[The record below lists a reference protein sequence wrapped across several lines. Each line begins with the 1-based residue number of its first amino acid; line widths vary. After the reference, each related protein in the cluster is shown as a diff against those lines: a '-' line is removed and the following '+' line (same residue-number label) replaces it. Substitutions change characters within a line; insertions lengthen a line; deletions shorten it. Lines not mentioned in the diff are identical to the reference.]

1 MKPLYAKTSRY
12 IIRQEFRQECSGM
25 IAERALKTLEY
36 DKVREQVASFC
47 TSSLGKNAI
56 EQLIPETDYEK
67 VQELLEEMDEGLS
80 ILRVKGNVPMGGI
93 FDVRPSAKRAQIG
106 GILSP
111 MELMEIA
118 STIRASRILRN
129 FIEDLEGEGEIKIP
143 HFTERKEQMP
153 VLTPL
158 QREINDCIDENGTVL
173 DSASTALRSIRQ
185 SLRSEESKVRQKL
198 ESLTRGSNAGKML
211 SDAIVT
217 IRNDR
222 YVLPVKQE
230 YRTHYGGI
238 VHDQSSSGQTLFIEP
253 EAVVQ
258 ANNEI
263 QRLKVKEKAEIERI
277 LQMLS
282 AKVQEVAHDLFIL
295 VSILGDID
303 VILAK
308 GKYGQ
313 ANKCTKPTMNKEGY
327 IRLVRAR
334 HPLIS
339 REDAVPNTIEFGKD
353 ITAIVI
359 TGPNTGGKTVTL
371 KTVGLCTLMA
381 QSGLPVPALDGSE
394 LAVFDQLFAD
404 IGDEQ
409 SIEQSLSTFSSHMVN
424 IVDILSKFDSNS
436 LVLFD
441 ELGAGTDPQEGA
453 ALAIS
458 ILDEAVGRGARVM
471 ATTHYPEL
479 KAYGYNRPGVV
490 NASVEFDIETLSPTY
505 RLLIGVP
512 GRSNAFEISKRLGLQ
527 DSIIDQAKSYT
538 GSDRHEVESMI
549 ASLEESR
556 RRSEREADEAHAL
569 LEEAQN
575 LRDELEERLKTYDEK
590 KENLEKKAKDK
601 AHKIVDEAK
610 KEAEEVIA
618 ELRKMREN
626 ASKVVKEHELIDAKK
641 RLDEAAPVENKVLKK
656 QAQIRERAN
665 NLKAGDEVKVLS
677 YGQKGTLLEKVSD
690 HEWVVQIGI
699 LKMKLEDSDLQYVK
713 PEKEKQTAIMTNVRN
728 RNSHVKLELDL
739 RGERYEDAILK
750 TEKYIDDALL
760 ANYSRVSII
769 HGKGTGALRQGIQS
783 FLKGHKRVKSFRF
796 GEAGEGG
803 FGVTVVELK

>member
-1 MKPLYAKTSRY
+1 
-12 IIRQEFRQECSGM
+12 M
-25 IAERALKTLEY
+25 IAERALRTLEY
-36 DKVREQVASFC
+36 DKVREQVAKFC
-47 TSSLGKNAI
+47 TSSLGKSAI
-56 EQLIPETDYEK
+56 EQLIPETDFDR
-67 VQELLEEMDEGLS
+67 VVELLEEMDEGLS
-80 ILRVKGNVPMGGI
+80 ILRIKGNVPMGGI
-93 FDVRPSAKRAQIG
+93 FDVRPQSKRAQIG
-106 GILSP
+106 GMLSP
-111 MELMEIA
+111 VELMEIA

-129 FIEDLEGEGEIKIP
+129 FIDDIEQEDTITIP
-143 HFTERKEQMP
+143 HFVERKEQMP
-153 VLTPL
+153 ILTAL
-158 QREINDCIDENGTVL
+158 QREINDCIDDNGAVL
-173 DSASTALRSIRQ
+173 DSASTTLRSIRQ
-185 SLRSEESKVRQKL
+185 SLRAEEAKVRQKL
-198 ESLTRGSNAGKML
+198 ESFTRGSNATKML

-222 YVLPVKQE
+222 FVIPVKQE
-230 YRTHYGGI
+230 YRAHYGGI

-253 EAVVQ
+253 ESVVQ

-277 LQMLS
+277 LLELS
-282 AKVQEVAHDLFIL
+282 AKVQEVAHDLFVL
-295 VSILGDID
+295 VQILGDID

-308 GKYGQ
+308 GKFGQ
-313 ANKCTKPTMNKEGY
+313 ANKCTKPKMNQEGY

-339 REDAVPNTIEFGKD
+339 IEDAVPNTIEFGRD

-381 QSGLPVPALDGSE
+381 QAGLPVPALDGSE

-424 IVDILSKFDSNS
+424 IVDILGKFAARS

-458 ILDEAVGRGARVM
+458 ILDEVVGRGARVM

-512 GRSNAFEISKRLGLQ
+512 GRSNAFEISKRLGLK
-527 DSIIDQAKSYT
+527 DSIIQQARGFT

-556 RRSEREADEAHAL
+556 RRSEREAEEAHVL
-569 LEEAQN
+569 LEEAQK
-575 LRDELEERLKTYDEK
+575 LREQLEERLRTYDEK
-590 KENLEKKAKDK
+590 KDALEKKAKEK
-601 AHKIVDEAK
+601 ARKIVEEAK
-610 KEAEEVIA
+610 AESEKVIA
-618 ELRKMREN
+618 ELREMRAN
-626 ASKVVKEHELIDAKK
+626 ASKIVKEHELIEAKK
-641 RLDEAAPVENKVLKK
+641 KLDAVSPEENPVLKK
-656 QAQIRERAN
+656 QVQIRERAQ
-665 NLKAGDEVKVLS
+665 NLKPGDEVRVLS
-677 YGQKGTLLEKVSD
+677 YGQKGTLVEKASGN
-690 HEWVVQIGI
+690 EWVVQIGI
-699 LKMKLEDSDLQYVK
+699 LKMKLDESDLQYVK
-713 PEKEKQTAIMTNVRN
+713 PEKEKQTVVMTNVKN
-728 RNSHVKLELDL
+728 RSSHVKLELDL
-739 RGERYEDAILK
+739 RGERYEEAILK

-760 ANYSRVSII
+760 ANYPRVSII
-769 HGKGTGALRQGIQS
+769 HGKGTGALRQGIQNY
-783 FLKGHKRVKSFRF
+783 LKGHKRVKSYRY